1 MDTYLVH
8 THVEGKFNYLIRTH
22 NILYIE
28 YYDFVIQI
36 RSLIKY
42 KTMKIYVTCI
52 IYHYQQCVLTMW

>member
-8 THVEGKFNYLIRTH
+8 THAEGKYVHI
-22 NILYIE
+22 ILYIE